1 MLDLNNFILN
11 SSSSIDVSVSIQENS
26 ETEQVNDLENK
37 DDLIDSCSFILLF
50 AEILASSPVNEE
62 AAVEP
67 TDNQITKL
75 DQPAISSGN
84 LEVHTDNQT
93 TGVENEIYTNSI
105 LIDNQLNT
113 NSKSGLQSL
122 NDLENNV
129 AMAWINSESFQP
141 PQSVGSEVE
150 LEDEFFPELE
160 SQLIEPME
168 LVNKLKKETNIPNYK
183 DLNPINDKSIINLK
197 DDLLKNLNAST
208 TTASF
213 TTSETMKPGPDQKS
227 KIDGLLLENTQNVI
241 PPGTLTNN
249 ENKSAIVNTEVK
261 PLEIPVDISN
271 SQWADKF
278 SEHIIWLGHQGI
290 KSALIKI
297 HPEDLGPLEISIKV
311 VKDSAS
317 VNINSHSSHVRE
329 ILDQAL
335 PRLREMMTEQGLNL
349 TDVHIGSD
357 ANSRDSSQ
365 NGQSFEERTFMSSE
379 DDVQITPLIKRAH
392 KGLIDYF
399 A

>member
-37 DDLIDSCSFILLF
+37 DDLIDPCSFILLF

-365 NGQSFEERTFMSSE
+365 NGQSFEEGTFMSSE